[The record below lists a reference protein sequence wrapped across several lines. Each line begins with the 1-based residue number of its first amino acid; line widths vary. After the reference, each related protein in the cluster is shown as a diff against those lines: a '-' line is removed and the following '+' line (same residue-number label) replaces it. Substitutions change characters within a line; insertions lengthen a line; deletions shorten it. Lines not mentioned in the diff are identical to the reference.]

1 MMKIVYW
8 SDYACP
14 YCYIGETR
22 LKRAIKEL
30 GVEHQVEIE
39 TRAFELDP
47 SAPKT
52 VETITVDRFAKKYRL
67 SKEEAQQ
74 QIDHISQLGI
84 DEGIDFRYATTLYTN
99 TRDAHR
105 LTKLAQTKHD
115 AALEDRV
122 SELLFDAYFTRN
134 EKLADHDVLLRVARE
149 AGMDEAEAKA
159 VLESNQ
165 FDEEVRFEEREAM
178 MRGVH
183 GVPYFMFNDK
193 FVIPGALSVRAFKHT
208 LEKALKEQQ
217 ENTKDGDCKSPET
230 AHQCGPEGCRI

>member
-1 MMKIVYW
+1 MKIVYW

-22 LKRAIKEL
+22 LKKAIKEL
-30 GVEHQVEIE
+30 GLENEVEIE

-47 SAPKT
+47 DVPKT

-122 SELLFDAYFTRN
+122 SELLFEPILLVMRNWPNTTCCSVWLVRLDLTR
-134 EKLADHDVLLRVARE
+134 LRQRTYWSRTSLTRRCA
-149 AGMDEAEAKA
+149 
-159 VLESNQ
+159 ST
-165 FDEEVRFEEREAM
+165 
-178 MRGVH
+178 
-183 GVPYFMFNDK
+183 
-193 FVIPGALSVRAFKHT
+193 SVR
-208 LEKALKEQQ
+208 
-217 ENTKDGDCKSPET
+217 P
-230 AHQCGPEGCRI
+230 

>member
-1 MMKIVYW
+1 MKIVYW

-22 LKRAIKEL
+22 LKKAIKEL
-30 GVEHQVEIE
+30 GLENEVEIE

-47 SAPKT
+47 DAPKT
-52 VETITVDRFAKKYRL
+52 VETITVDRFAMKYRL

-84 DEGIDFRYATTLYTN
+84 DEGIDFRYSTTLYTN

-115 AALEDRV
+115 TALEDRV

-149 AGMDEAEAKA
+149 AGLDETEAKN

-165 FDEEVRFEEREAM
+165 FDDEVRFDEREAM

-183 GVPYFMFNDK
+183 GVPYFMFNGK
-193 FVIPGALSVRAFKHT
+193 FVIPGALSVSAFKHT
-208 LEKALKEQQ
+208 LEKALKDQQ
-217 ENTKDGDCKSPET
+217 ENTVGED